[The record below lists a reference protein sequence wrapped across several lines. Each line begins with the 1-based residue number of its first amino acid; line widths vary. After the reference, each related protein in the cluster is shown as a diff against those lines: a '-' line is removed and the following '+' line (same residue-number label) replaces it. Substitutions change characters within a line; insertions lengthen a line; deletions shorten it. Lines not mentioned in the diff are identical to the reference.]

1 MIQKVLDSKFQVKT
15 FSVRYEKEL
24 SKRAKTVLQSFRLK
38 FYYYVIDDILYF
50 LKSDPNE
57 YNYLLQ
63 ILNSTAIFLQN
74 NLGVSFFDIY
84 IYDIRVNEISK
95 TNRFIYGE
103 ERPVKISNIIII
115 KLAYQ
120 VPSLEEIF
128 DTTTKLWLQPQ
139 ISSLFFFSL
148 KV

>member
-120 VPSLEEIF
+120 VPSLEEIS
-128 DTTTKLWLQPQ
+128 DTNW
-139 ISSLFFFSL
+139 
-148 KV
+148 

>member
-15 FSVRYEKEL
+15 FSVRYDKKL
-24 SKRAKTVLQSFRLK
+24 SKRAKIVLQSFKLK

-50 LKSDPNE
+50 LKSDQNE
-57 YNYLLQ
+57 CNCLLQ

-84 IYDIRVNEISK
+84 VYDIQINEISK
-95 TNRFIYGE
+95 TNRFTHGE
-103 ERPVKISNIIII
+103 QEPIRISNTINI

-120 VPSLEEIF
+120 VQPFEEIL
-128 DTTTKLWLQPQ
+128 DTTW
-139 ISSLFFFSL
+139 
-148 KV
+148 